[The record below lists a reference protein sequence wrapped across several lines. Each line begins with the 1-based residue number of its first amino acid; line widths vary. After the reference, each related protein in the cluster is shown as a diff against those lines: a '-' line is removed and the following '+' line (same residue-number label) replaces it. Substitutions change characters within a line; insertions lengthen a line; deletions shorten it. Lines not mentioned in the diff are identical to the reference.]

1 MLPLLISENVLN
13 MYVFLKNGLR
23 VEYGIIKF
31 KLRNLKSDTHFL
43 GFLILTPIFSILFL
57 VNIILN

>member
-43 GFLILTPIFSILFL
+43 GFLI
-57 VNIILN
+57 